1 MCRFKAMDK
10 DPEDGGKKDVQTRL
24 FLKEN
29 RRDKVSTA
37 PKRCVYGVEAIRLQH
52 QGDAFTAL
60 RRYKTFID
68 VVLLLPFCCFLF
80 HW

>member
-1 MCRFKAMDK
+1 MEWTNFYMLFFKKDKMMCRFKAMDK

-37 PKRCVYGVEAIRLQH
+37 PKRCVYDVGTIRLRH
-52 QGDAFTAL
+52 
-60 RRYKTFID
+60 
-68 VVLLLPFCCFLF
+68 
-80 HW
+80 